1 MHGTTS
7 PFPSTSDRLQSPQQ
21 YKLYHCHSSA
31 RSTGKLPTVHV
42 QMILLFFRIAS
53 AQLSCCFQPN
63 HIVEGYSWDL
73 LLVGVKTPFILDPK
87 QVYYHVQLLSSRS
100 MAMHCGLTR
109 NLPRALIPHS
119 PPSWMP
125 WAQTG
130 RHGWTRSPP
139 CLSLLKPAW
148 VRRMPSSCSLL

>member
-73 LLVGVKTPFILDPK
+73 LLVGVKLPSLWTQNKCIIMYNFSAPGVWQCTADSQGTSQEHWSLIHPHPECPEHRLGGTAG
-87 QVYYHVQLLSSRS
+87 RG
-100 MAMHCGLTR
+100 HCH
-109 NLPRALIPHS
+109 ACHY
-119 PPSWMP
+119 W
-125 WAQTG
+125 
-130 RHGWTRSPP
+130 
-139 CLSLLKPAW
+139 SL
-148 VRRMPSSCSLL
+148 CG